1 MALIRPTHE
10 NQVRAKRVE
19 SSWFPCLDPGS
30 NPGSS
35 TKRLSGRFFYA
46 FQNWYVSFVSLSVQ
60 TRINLLTALSVVV
73 KEPDGSSSHNSAQAM
88 VDTIEKCRQRNRLS
102 ELLNALSIICYF
114 CPMTF
119 AETEKTELKQRFADS
134 LPKEIVAFLNTDGG
148 TIYIGVNDD
157 GSVCGVTS
165 LDESLKK
172 IADILESQILPDPRQ
187 FVELNT
193 KYIEQKHV
201 IEIKVQRGFDLYYIK
216 KYGRSSQGCYIRVGS
231 TSRSMTEQQINL
243 AHNRYL
249 DSKVKITEIA
259 SRIKNPTFQYLKLL
273 LTEKGLNV
281 NESTFAENFH
291 LLTSG
296 GQYNRMA
303 ELLADK
309 NEVSIKVVR
318 FKGKN
323 KSDGIAIRNEY
334 GEKCLV
340 VAMKQAY
347 DYCADVINETHT
359 SFTNGVRNDKP
370 LFDRDAFREVWFN
383 ACLHNNWAD
392 GTPPAIYIYTD
403 RMEIISTGG
412 LPANL
417 SKDDFFRGVSKPV
430 NEELAR
436 LFIRLDLMEQTG
448 YGIPLVTERY
458 SRNAFEF
465 LDFFLRV
472 TIPFAFEIEG
482 DSAEGDSE
490 KLHSKLHSKLHRE
503 IPKSAQR
510 TFLAIAENPNAT
522 IEDLSKNLGIS
533 VRTVNNQIA
542 LLRGKFI
549 QRVGSDKTGHW
560 EIIKQE

>member
-1 MALIRPTHE
+1 
-10 NQVRAKRVE
+10 
-19 SSWFPCLDPGS
+19 
-30 NPGSS
+30 
-35 TKRLSGRFFYA
+35 
-46 FQNWYVSFVSLSVQ
+46 
-60 TRINLLTALSVVV
+60 
-73 KEPDGSSSHNSAQAM
+73 
-88 VDTIEKCRQRNRLS
+88 
-102 ELLNALSIICYF
+102 
-114 CPMTF
+114 MT
-119 AETEKTELKQRFADS
+119 
-134 LPKEIVAFLNTDGG
+134 
-148 TIYIGVNDD
+148 
-157 GSVCGVTS
+157 
-165 LDESLKK
+165 
-172 IADILESQILPDPRQ
+172 
-187 FVELNT
+187 
-193 KYIEQKHV
+193 
-201 IEIKVQRGFDLYYIK
+201 
-216 KYGRSSQGCYIRVGS
+216 
-231 TSRSMTEQQINL
+231 
-243 AHNRYL
+243 
-249 DSKVKITEIA
+249 
-259 SRIKNPTFQYLKLL
+259 
-273 LTEKGLNV
+273 
-281 NESTFAENFH
+281 
-291 LLTSG
+291 
-296 GQYNRMA
+296 

-334 GEKCLV
+334 GDKCLV

-482 DSAEGDSE
+482 EVAEDDSQ
-490 KLHSKLHSKLHRE
+490 KLPRE
-503 IPKSAQR
+503 LPRELSKSAQR
-510 TFLAIAENPNAT
+510 TFQAIVENPSAT
-522 IEDLSKNLGIS
+522 IEDLSRDLGIS
-533 VRTVNNQIA
+533 ARSVKYHIA
-542 LLRGKFI
+542 LLRDKYI
-549 QRVGSDKTGHW
+549 RRLGSDTKGHW
-560 EIIKQE
+560 EII

>member
-1 MALIRPTHE
+1 
-10 NQVRAKRVE
+10 
-19 SSWFPCLDPGS
+19 
-30 NPGSS
+30 
-35 TKRLSGRFFYA
+35 
-46 FQNWYVSFVSLSVQ
+46 
-60 TRINLLTALSVVV
+60 
-73 KEPDGSSSHNSAQAM
+73 
-88 VDTIEKCRQRNRLS
+88 
-102 ELLNALSIICYF
+102 
-114 CPMTF
+114 MTF

-157 GSVCGVTS
+157 GSVCGVTN

-172 IADILESQILPDPRQ
+172 IADILENQILPDPRQ

-216 KYGRSSQGCYIRVGS
+216 KYGRSSQGCFIRVGS

-273 LTEKGLNV
+273 LTETGLNV

-359 SFTNGVRNDKP
+359 TFTNGVRNDKP

-458 SRNAFEF
+458 SRSAFEF

-482 DSAEGDSE
+482 EVTEDDSQKLPRDFTVDCPENFQGVPQVPQEVPQVPQEVPQNMPDSVR
-490 KLHSKLHSKLHRE
+490 KTL
-503 IPKSAQR
+503 
-510 TFLAIAENPNAT
+510 LAITKNPNAT
-522 IEDLSKNLGIS
+522 AEELADILHVTSRTIKNHIM
-533 VRTVNNQIA
+533 

-549 QRVGSDKTGHW
+549 QRIGSDKNGHW
-560 EIIKQE
+560 EIIKQL

>member
-1 MALIRPTHE
+1 
-10 NQVRAKRVE
+10 
-19 SSWFPCLDPGS
+19 
-30 NPGSS
+30 
-35 TKRLSGRFFYA
+35 
-46 FQNWYVSFVSLSVQ
+46 
-60 TRINLLTALSVVV
+60 
-73 KEPDGSSSHNSAQAM
+73 
-88 VDTIEKCRQRNRLS
+88 
-102 ELLNALSIICYF
+102 
-114 CPMTF
+114 MTF

-157 GSVCGVTS
+157 GSVCGVAN

-216 KYGRSSQGCYIRVGS
+216 KYGRSSQGCFIRVGS

-291 LLTSG
+291 LLTSS

-458 SRNAFEF
+458 SRSAFEF

-482 DSAEGDSE
+482 ESAEGDSK
-490 KLHSKLHSKLHRE
+490 KLPRE
-503 IPKSAQR
+503 LPRVPQEVPRVPQEVPRVPQEVPQNISDSVRK
-510 TFLAIAENPNAT
+510 TLLAITKNPNAT
-522 IEDLSKNLGIS
+522 TEELGKILQIS
-533 VRTVNNQIA
+533 PRAVKKHIA
-542 LLRGKFI
+542 ILRDKFI
-549 QRVGSDKTGHW
+549 RRVGSNTKGHW